1 MLEFVP
7 GCLYSLA
14 QNDRTIHPHFEE
26 TDIALNSELS
36 ISVKRY
42 VKDYFK
48 RVHDIDS
55 DTKSLKLVSTL
66 SPNPAL
72 TWLVYKFVLDSTSTE
87 AQKFMHLYQECDSTE
102 SIDLWEDVKKY
113 LCDAI
118 KEEFG
123 VPVEFLL
130 HTWDIGSVI
139 IRIGVRKKHGQWT
152 DDEQRLLTELFNACD
167 GLRVNEHVYIESVSP
182 IAPGIPRIV
191 CYQFQ
196 MMCSATAAE
205 SVSNIWEKLVNI
217 STEEVFM
224 KLFGKKIH
232 SYFYK
237 NQNFG
242 PS

>member
-1 MLEFVP
+1 MRNVYHRYL
-7 GCLYSLA
+7 SLLLDIG
-14 QNDRTIHPHFEE
+14 QHFQEA
-26 TDIALNSELS
+26 DIAVNSELS

-42 VKDYFK
+42 VKDYLK
-48 RVHDIDS
+48 KEHNIDN
-55 DTKSLKLVSTL
+55 DSLRLVSTL
-66 SPNPAL
+66 SPDRTSKWP
-72 TWLVYKFVLDSTSTE
+72 VYKFVLKSTSTE

-102 SIDLWEDVKKY
+102 SIALWEDVKKY
-113 LCDAI
+113 LRKAI
-118 KEEFG
+118 KEKFG

-130 HTWDIGSVI
+130 LTWEIGSII
-139 IRIGVRKKHGQWT
+139 IRIEVRKKHWQWT
-152 DDEQRLLTELFNACD
+152 DDEQRFLTELFDACV
-167 GLRVNEHVYIESVSP
+167 GLCVNEHVYIESVSP